1 MAGRIL
7 VTRPQPGADRTARRL
22 SELGFVPVVLPL
34 FETVP
39 VAVETSSI
47 PAVDALVVTSANAFR
62 HAPETLIRR
71 LAATPCFA
79 VGGETG
85 ELARSLGLA
94 SVEVGPGDASALAER
109 VASRLGRG
117 AATLY
122 LCGKVRLDDFERI
135 LAERG
140 LSVHAVET
148 YDTVEI
154 PHAAEAVS
162 TVLQN
167 EPLSGVLLYS
177 AKAASLLCR
186 LVEPHAPMPA
196 STRWYCLSRRVAAAL
211 SGIDPGLVRIAAEP
225 SEAALL
231 ELLEKVATART

>member
-22 SELGFVPVVLPL
+22 SELGLVPVVLPL

-39 VAVETSSI
+39 VAIETGSA
-47 PAVDALVVTSANAFR
+47 PAADALVVTSANALR
-62 HAPETLIRR
+62 HAPETLLRR
-71 LAATPCFA
+71 FAATPCFA
-79 VGGETG
+79 VGAETG
-85 ELARSLGLA
+85 EVARSLGLG
-94 SVEVGPGDASALAER
+94 SVEVGPGDAIALADR
-109 VASRLGRG
+109 VASRLGKG

-122 LCGKVRLDDFERI
+122 LCGRVRLGDFERI

-140 LSVHAVET
+140 LGVRAVET

-154 PHAAEAVS
+154 PDAAEAVAALLR
-162 TVLQN
+162 TD
-167 EPLSGVLLYS
+167 PPSGVLLYS
-177 AKAASLLCR
+177 AGAARMIGR
-186 LVEPHAPMPA
+186 LVEPDAPPSA
-196 STRWYCLSRRVAAAL
+196 STLWYCLSRRVAAAL
-211 SGIDPGLVRIAAEP
+211 SGVDPGLVRIAAEP